1 MSGETVINSP
11 VCRFKMLKELQKMYR
26 WDGYNSAGD
35 VDGAVADDGDALP
48 VRCILLRP
56 VHTQQPA
63 HSASAHLQAT
73 RQI

>member
-1 MSGETVINSP
+1 MH
-11 VCRFKMLKELQKMYR
+11 R